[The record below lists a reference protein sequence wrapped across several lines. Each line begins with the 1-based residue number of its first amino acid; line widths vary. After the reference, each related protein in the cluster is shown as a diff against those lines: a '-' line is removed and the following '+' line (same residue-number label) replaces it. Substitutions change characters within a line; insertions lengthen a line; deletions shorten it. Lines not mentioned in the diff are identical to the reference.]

1 MQLLVDASG
10 GMKCIYGEAIELQSL
25 GELNIARGSQVEP
38 DASGQ
43 WWADLSP
50 VSGPKLGPFENRSP
64 ALAAEVQWL
73 ERNWLKPETAK
84 P

>member
-10 GMKCIYGEAIELQSL
+10 GVKCIYGEQIDL
-25 GELNIARGSQVEP
+25 GELGELKISRGSQVEP

-50 VSGPKLGPFENRSP
+50 VSGPKLGPFENRSQ

-73 ERNWLKPETAK
+73 ERNWLKPH
-84 P
+84 